1 MHLQVLYDEC
11 MELLYNPA
19 VLEHETVHHPES
31 ANRLTPFVSLPITQ
45 VSPSDTI
52 LELIHTKEYIAEVK
66 AKSQRM
72 ELLDPDT
79 QTSPGS
85 FHAALTA
92 AALTIQASETDN
104 FALVRPPGHHA
115 YPDHGAGFCLFNNIA
130 IATKK
135 LVNSGKRVL
144 ILDIDGHLGDGTET
158 IFYDSKQVLYWSLH
172 QEHAYPEKGAI
183 HEIGSGDGKGYT
195 INVPLPAKA
204 ADDIYMQAF
213 NRLLPIAL
221 EFAPEIVGV
230 SAGFDAHAD
239 DPTLQL
245 KLSTNTYYQIGT
257 LLTKNFTH
265 MFAVLEGGYNTTNLE
280 NCIYSFLD
288 GVNNAPTH
296 HEEPFS
302 ETPFLLLEQFQINLD
317 TLVDT
322 LKPYWKSLL

>member
-1 MHLQVLYDEC
+1 
-11 MELLYNPA
+11 MEILYNPA
-19 VLEHETVHHPES
+19 VLDHETVHHPES
-31 ANRLTPFVSLPITQ
+31 AIRLAPFVSLTTTQ
-45 VSPSDTI
+45 VTSSESI
-52 LELIHTKEYIAEVK
+52 LELIHTKEYIDEVK
-66 AKSQRM
+66 AKSQRR

-79 QTSPGS
+79 QTSPRS

-92 AALTIQASETDN
+92 AALTIHASETDN

-130 IATKK
+130 IATKQ

-144 ILDIDGHLGDGTET
+144 ILDIDGHLGDGTESF
-158 IFYDSKQVLYWSLH
+158 FYNSKKVLYWSLH

-183 HEIGSGDGKGYT
+183 QEIGTGEGIGFT

-213 NRLLPIAL
+213 NRLLPIAI
-221 EFAPEIVGV
+221 EFAPDIVGV

-245 KLSTNTYYQIGT
+245 KLSTNTYYQIGS
-257 LLTKNFTH
+257 LLSKNFPH

-280 NCIYSFLD
+280 HCIYSFLD
-288 GVNNAPTH
+288 GVNKEPNRY
-296 HEEPFS
+296 EEPFS

-322 LKPYWKSLL
+322 LKPYWKSIV